1 VSTTYLFALGAIST
15 TFVGFSALILVFR
28 QTVGGGLSKLDSWIA
43 LVFVQLGFIVTA
55 GSLAPPLMLLCGAP
69 PVLTWRLTSVGAG
82 LVMGAFA
89 ITYPFRR
96 YAASGVRMPL
106 YVWIDL
112 GLLALS
118 TLVLV
123 ANAAGYPFAPN
134 AGAFSVGL
142 TGVLFVSGLGFLH
155 ALGALHREDRLAE
168 RH

>member
-1 VSTTYLFALGAIST
+1 MSVTYLFALGAIST

-55 GSLAPPLMLLCGAP
+55 GSLVPPLMLLCGAP
-69 PVLTWRLTSVGAG
+69 AGLTWRLAGLGAG

-89 ITYPFRR
+89 VSYPFRR
-96 YAASGVRMPL
+96 YAAARARMPL

-112 GLLALS
+112 GLLVIS
-118 TLVLV
+118 TLVLI
-123 ANAAGYPFAPN
+123 ANALGRPFAPN
-134 AGAFSVGL
+134 AGAFSIGL

-168 RH
+168 RR

>member
-1 VSTTYLFALGAIST
+1 MNIAYLFALGAIST

-55 GSLAPPLMLLCGAP
+55 GSLVPPLMLLCGAP
-69 PVLTWRLTSVGAG
+69 PVLTWRLTSLGAA

-89 ITYPFRR
+89 VSYPFRR
-96 YAASGVRMPL
+96 HAASGVPMPL
-106 YVWIDL
+106 YVWIDI
-112 GLLALS
+112 GLLGVS
-118 TLVLV
+118 TLVLI
-123 ANAAGYPFAPN
+123 ANALGYPFAPN

-155 ALGALHREDRLAE
+155 ALGALHREDRLKDL
-168 RH
+168 

>member
-1 VSTTYLFALGAIST
+1 
-15 TFVGFSALILVFR
+15 
-28 QTVGGGLSKLDSWIA
+28 
-43 LVFVQLGFIVTA
+43 
-55 GSLAPPLMLLCGAP
+55 
-69 PVLTWRLTSVGAG
+69 
-82 LVMGAFA
+82 
-89 ITYPFRR
+89 
-96 YAASGVRMPL
+96 MPL